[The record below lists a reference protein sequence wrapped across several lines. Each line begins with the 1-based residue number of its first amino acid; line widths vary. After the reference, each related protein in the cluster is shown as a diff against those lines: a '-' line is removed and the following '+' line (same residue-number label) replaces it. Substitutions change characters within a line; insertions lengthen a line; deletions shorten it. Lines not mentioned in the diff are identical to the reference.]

1 MVLFYLNMLQRTYN
15 EIQKPDFSHLT
26 GFGFTQKVDFSKTR
40 IRDMCHTKPIYIN
53 HSLAN

>member
-1 MVLFYLNMLQRTYN
+1 VVLFYLNMLQRTYN